1 MWAAFAE
8 YWYLTAALV
17 AVSVLTAFV
26 CFKAFKAVQKTNRER
41 KKTIETLTYLKEV
54 RAQFAAPTHEQIHDA
69 DARRLIDGI
78 ALNIQAALEKHE
90 DINAA
95 YEALPEPARFV
106 YALYYFEL
114 DSVEKLSEFFRR
126 NGKPLTVHAQAAVE
140 TVLGC
145 KVSELYNLEC
155 AAFDEDDEI
164 TSLIPADI
172 RRADDDF
179 AAVARRRRF
188 AHALPGNSAR
198 TPRFFVK

>member
-54 RAQFAAPTHEQIHDA
+54 RAQFAAPTHEQIRDA

-78 ALNIQAALEKHE
+78 VLNIQAALEKHE

-95 YEALPEPARFV
+95 YEELSEPARFV

-114 DSVEKLSEFFRR
+114 DSAEKLSEFFRR
-126 NGKPLTVHAQAAVE
+126 NGKPLTVHAQLAVE
-140 TVLGC
+140 KVLGR
-145 KVSELYNLEC
+145 KVSELYNREC

-172 RRADDDF
+172 RRADEEF
-179 AAVARRRRF
+179 AAVRAEEDFVRRIAGYIRENAAFF
-188 AHALPGNSAR
+188 A
-198 TPRFFVK
+198 K

>member
-26 CFKAFKAVQKTNRER
+26 CFKAFRAVQKTNRER
-41 KKTIETLTYLKEV
+41 KKTIETLTYLKDV
-54 RAQFAAPTHEQIHDA
+54 RAQFAAPTHEQIRDA

-114 DSVEKLSEFFRR
+114 DSGEKLSEFFRR

-145 KVSELYNLEC
+145 KVSELYNLEY

-172 RRADDDF
+172 RRADEEF
-179 AAVARRRRF
+179 AAVRAEEDF
-188 AHALPGNSAR
+188 AQRIAGYIRENAA
-198 TPRFFVK
+198 FFAK